1 MNIHEYQAKEV
12 LKSFGV
18 KIQEGIVA
26 DTPEEALEAAKKL
39 NAETGTSWYVLK
51 AQIHAGGRGKGT
63 VKETGSRGVVLAKS
77 QEQVAEI
84 AKDILGGTLVTIQTG
99 EEGKKVKKILVAQD
113 VYYPGD
119 SNPKEYYISILL
131 DRATGGNV
139 IMASVEGG
147 MDIEEVAE
155 HSPEKIIK
163 EWIDPQLGIQGYQA
177 RKVAFK
183 LGLEGNAF
191 KEMVKFILSL
201 YNAYDSID
209 ASQIEI
215 NPVLK
220 TSDNQILAVD
230 AKVNLDDNA
239 LYRNK
244 KLAALRD
251 LDEEDPLE
259 VEAGES
265 GLNYVKLDGNVGC
278 MVNGAGL
285 AMATMDM
292 IKLSG
297 GEPANFLDVGG
308 GANAQTVE
316 AGFRIILKDPKVK
329 AILINVFGGIVRCD
343 RIASG
348 VVEAYK
354 SIGDIAIPI
363 IVRLQGTNAE
373 EGAKIIDESGLKV
386 TSAITLKEA
395 AEKVQ
400 QVLQG
405 INK

>member
-12 LKSFGV
+12 LKSYGV

-26 DTPEEALEAAKKL
+26 SSPEEALEAAKKL

-63 VKETGSRGVVLAKS
+63 IKETGSRGVVLAKS
-77 QEQVAEI
+77 LDQVPEI
-84 AKDILGGTLVTIQTG
+84 AKNILGGTLVTIQTG
-99 EEGKKVKKILVAQD
+99 EDGKKVKKILVAQD

-119 SNPKEYYISILL
+119 SEPKEYYLSILL
-131 DRATGGNV
+131 DRATGSNV

-163 EWIDPQLGIQGYQA
+163 EWVDPQLGIQGYQA

-201 YNAYDSID
+201 YKAYENTD
-209 ASQIEI
+209 ASQVEI

-244 KLAALRD
+244 NLAEMRD

-354 SIGDIAIPI
+354 SIGDIRVPI

-373 EGAKIIDESGLKV
+373 AGAKIIDESGLKV

-400 QVLQG
+400 QVLQ
-405 INK
+405 NV